1 MLAAVPGRRSGWALR
16 DIKRRVSQ
24 RLPQRLPQD
33 VEKREKQWSPSPRWR
48 ESLKVL
54 RDSCMAVDG
63 PVWALIS
70 SSTFMVP
77 EGAGEK
83 GEEGGEGR
91 MSHDQ
96 LIQEHSLR
104 SGLTAGS

>member
-1 MLAAVPGRRSGWALR
+1 MCARSSAR
-16 DIKRRVSQ
+16 KEV
-24 RLPQRLPQD
+24 RLGSAGYQEESLT
-33 VEKREKQWSPSPRWR
+33 VTTTGCGEKQWSPSPRWR
-48 ESLKVL
+48 DSLKVL

-83 GEEGGEGR
+83 GGKGRRGPGRKGRREERKREGCH
-91 MSHDQ
+91 MTS
-96 LIQEHSLR
+96 
-104 SGLTAGS
+104 

>member
-16 DIKRRVSQ
+16 DIKRRV
-24 RLPQRLPQD
+24 LQRLPQD

-83 GEEGGEGR
+83 GGKGRRGPGRRGVRGGGGR
-91 MSHDQ
+91 G
-96 LIQEHSLR
+96 ER
-104 SGLTAGS
+104 G